1 MLVTRKR
8 GLGPKAVYSALP
20 ITRRGGGQRW
30 LRVEL
35 RAFDG
40 GSRDATW
47 LAALLACG
55 AIADPDGGAV
65 ADQLFAESGVTLEGY
80 LAARAQ
86 LPERGLET
94 PFGRTSLRGLLPP
107 FCAIAASTCQRLGVP
122 DRDLAVLHDL
132 AERAR
137 GRLSSR

>member
-55 AIADPDGGAV
+55 AIAEPDGGAA
-65 ADQLFAESGVTLEGY
+65 ADRLFAESGVTREDY
-80 LAARAQ
+80 LVARAL
-86 LPERGLET
+86 LPERGLDT
-94 PFGRTSLRGLLPP
+94 PFGRTTLRGLLPP
-107 FCAIAASTCQRLGVP
+107 FCAMAAAACARLGVA
-122 DRDLAVLHDL
+122 DADLAVLYRL
-132 AERAR
+132 AQRANHR
-137 GRLSSR
+137 